1 MTTATLA
8 PKPVRKRR
16 TRKSPTKTMTE
27 QKVTTITPIK
37 EAVVVNKPE
46 KLTKPDVEVLSMQVY
61 IDDFNN
67 RMKIHNYELQEAVAD
82 LKKAVEYLRPY
93 TKQVVNKVKDMTS

>member
-8 PKPVRKRR
+8 PKPVRKRS